1 MSCSELPRQSPVR
14 GASVQGA
21 SSTARGAFSARWQ
34 VGRLRVLGVVCGAL
48 IAGSGCKKAEPTPDA
63 PPLSPPPAA
72 AAAPGP
78 SEVGPSEVPTTD
90 AGSPPSAKSGP
101 STAAEL
107 YGACRERVE
116 RPEADGECSSD
127 ADCVASGC
135 SQELCTSTAAAAE
148 GLMSTCEMRPCF
160 KVLDACGCVEG
171 HCRWSLK
178 ELAPGDAGLPGMGI
192 PIPLPV
198 GELPPVNQ
206 DAQQ

>member
-1 MSCSELPRQSPVR
+1 MSCSELPRQ
-14 GASVQGA
+14 ASVQGA
-21 SSTARGAFSARWQ
+21 ALPGASSSAWGALSARWQ
-34 VGRLRVLGVVCGAL
+34 VGRLSVLGVLCGAL

-63 PPLSPPPAA
+63 PPVSPPPAA
-72 AAAPGP
+72 AQEPA
-78 SEVGPSEVPTTD
+78 EVPTAD
-90 AGSPPSAKSGP
+90 AGSPPSAKTGA

-107 YGACRERVE
+107 YGSCRERVE

-198 GELPPVNQ
+198 GDVPPVNQ